1 MIKRFSNKLLLAF
14 SGVLLLAYGIIY
26 ACGADFYADWYYQSN
41 SSFTPEAF
49 VDESYAPL
57 FLSGDIFYG
66 IGFDNQH
73 NSRFNNEITN
83 DWETYLKG
91 KMKAETVKYFLIDKS
106 KKAVD
111 ELADYYR
118 TKKEN
123 PSSAKWKA
131 VIDLKNPKVAA
142 FLKFLNLAKK
152 VETASVID
160 RSWEYE
166 AAEAVGF
173 SDKVTIASI
182 ENEYATTKDV
192 FMKNRYWFQLMKAY
206 FYNGNQQKAFGF
218 FEKTASLV
226 QRNTLYYRA
235 LGYCAGMHY
244 KNKEYALSNYMYSI
258 IFDKCPQMRIVAAY
272 SFHPQEEKD
281 WNESLAL
288 AKTNQERAAL
298 WAIHGYYKDN
308 FTAISNIYALDPS
321 SEHLDYLL
329 TRLINEQENKLNA
342 VSYNEDGEVM
352 KKMDPV
358 KVDEAKIK
366 LVAEIA
372 NSKATNKPYLWFTA
386 LGYLQTLDGKYT
398 DADKTFDVVE
408 HLLPRTELAK
418 SQLRLLQF
426 VNNLYEIKKINASTE
441 KTILKDLDWLY
452 NQLPKS
458 KIENFRYNNATATSR
473 QYLSKLYK
481 DQGMAVMS
489 ELFATDSN
497 FYDDAIK
504 LKAMKTF
511 LTKANKTEMEKM
523 AVSIYN
529 IKLAEING
537 FEAVKATYANKI
549 PEAIQLMEQ
558 SDSIQY
564 MQFLGNPFNGNI
576 KDCHDCEHAAYQ
588 KRKFTQMEFLSI
600 VKEMQDKLS
609 KNEDVYNNSLL
620 LGNAFYNISHFG
632 NARVFYESNIAG
644 YGSSPYDFRTPIKK
658 MIVNSEL
665 PRMYYKKAFEAA
677 ATREQKAKCVYLL
690 AKCDRNDF
698 YNKMFYFN
706 ESGYYGSYSADANFL
721 AWDGFKILK
730 KEYSNTKYYQDV
742 IAECGYF
749 YSYLGKP

>member
-73 NSRFNNEITN
+73 NSRFNDEITN

-182 ENEYATTKDV
+182 ENEYATAKDV

-206 FYNGNQQKAFGF
+206 FYNGNQQKAFDF

-226 QRNTLYYRA
+226 QKNTLYYRA

-258 IFDKCPQMRIVAAY
+258 IFDQCPQMRVVAAY

-281 WNESLAL
+281 WNESLAF
-288 AKTNQERAAL
+288 AKTNQEKAAL
-298 WAIHGYYKDN
+298 WAIHGYYGDESN
-308 FTAISNIYALDPS
+308 AIAKIVELDPGS
-321 SEHLDYLL
+321 KHLDYLL
-329 TRLINEQENKLNA
+329 TRLINHQEN
-342 VSYNEDGEVM
+342 EVNDATYLYGKVQKGQDAKVAM
-352 KKMDPV
+352 AQALELVKK
-358 KVDEAKIK
+358 
-366 LVAEIA
+366 IA
-372 NSKATNKPYLWFTA
+372 ALKSTSKPYLWSIA
-386 LGYLQTLDGKYT
+386 LGYLHTLNGNYKEA
-398 DADKTFDVVE
+398 DAVFESVASQ
-408 HLLPRTELAK
+408 LPKTELAK

-426 VNNLYEIKKINASTE
+426 VNNLYKIKVINHVTE
-441 KTILKDLDWLY
+441 KTILKDLRWLY
-452 NQLPKS
+452 NEVPEH
-458 KIENFRYNNATATSR
+458 KIENFRFYSATNASKS
-473 QYLSKLYK
+473 YLSKLYK
-481 DQGMAVMS
+481 AQGMDVMA
-489 ELFATDSN
+489 ELFLADVN
-497 FYDDAIK
+497 FYDDAHN
-504 LKAMKTF
+504 LKAMKAF
-511 LTKANKTEMEKM
+511 LSKENETEIEKI
-523 AVSIYN
+523 AVGVYGV
-529 IKLAEING
+529 KLAEIYG

-549 PEAIQLMEQ
+549 SEAIQLMGQ
-558 SDSIQY
+558 SDSIQFSV
-564 MQFLGNPFNGNI
+564 FLGNPFNGNI

-600 VKEMQDKLS
+600 VKEMQDKLG

-706 ESGYYGSYSADANFL
+706 ESGYYDTYRSDVNFL
-721 AWDGFKILK
+721 AWNGFRILQ
-730 KEYSNTKYYQDV
+730 KEYKNTAYYKEV
-742 IAECGYF
+742 ILECGF
-749 YSYLGKP
+749 FDSYVKGL